1 MILMGTD
8 ICIELLRGNRM
19 VIERRRNYAEEVA
32 ISFMSVAELFYGV
45 EKSDHN
51 SENLALVNEF
61 LYTVDIIH
69 SDLDILKKFGEIKSN
84 LGRAG
89 NILADADIFIA
100 ATATTRCDMLI
111 TGNVKHF
118 KRIEELRLDNWLR

>member
-1 MILMGTD
+1 
-8 ICIELLRGNRM
+8 M
-19 VIERRRNYAEEVA
+19 VIERRRDYTEEVA
-32 ISFMSVAELFYGV
+32 ISFMSVAELFYGA
-45 EKSDHN
+45 EKSDHKR
-51 SENLALVNEF
+51 ENKALVSEF

-84 LGRAG
+84 LGSVG

-100 ATATTRCDMLI
+100 ATAAMRCEMLI

-118 KRIEELRLDNWLR
+118 NRIAELRIENWLR

>member
-1 MILMGTD
+1 
-8 ICIELLRGNRM
+8 M
-19 VIERRRNYAEEVA
+19 VIERRRDYTEEVA
-32 ISFMSVAELFYGV
+32 ISFMSVAELFYGA
-45 EKSDHN
+45 EKSDHKR
-51 SENLALVNEF
+51 ENKALVSEF

-84 LGRAG
+84 PASVG

-100 ATATTRCDMLI
+100 ATAAMRCEMLI

-118 KRIEELRLDNWLR
+118 NRIAELRIENWLR